1 MKILI
6 TGSSGRIG
14 RMAASVLLDR
24 GEHVIGFDA
33 QSSPFNHE
41 NFMGITAN
49 FSDTAALSHACDGVD
64 AILHLGAFMSW
75 KKENQRKIFDAN
87 VSGTLNVLSV
97 AVASGTKKLVFAS
110 SGEVYPDRNPKY
122 LPIDEKHPTDPTSPY
137 GLSKLMAEEVV
148 RFYERV
154 HHLPSVIL
162 RFSHTQDAS
171 ELLEANSFFSGSR
184 FYLHAKIRQQREI
197 GNDQLADLLETYD
210 NGENKLVVSCNED
223 GQPHRMGISDTRDT
237 VAGVIA
243 ALDSQQAAG
252 HTFNLAPP
260 SATSFD
266 QAIDCLQKATGLE
279 SIRIII
285 PGSKLN
291 YESDYHKA
299 KEILGYQPE
308 WTFEEMVIDAAR
320 QHSNIAPST
329 N

>member
-171 ELLEANSFFSGSR
+171 ELLQANSFFSGSR

-243 ALDSQQAAG
+243 ALDSPQAAG

-291 YESDYHKA
+291 YESDYQKA